1 MQYLLNLQDFTTPEA
16 RPALKF
22 VQRQT
27 RYNPDLFLNIR
38 IVEKIVKL
46 GIAHVFL
53 RTWQS
58 ISKVD
63 YFSAEQRV
71 SFKNLQT
78 ILSIIWNCTD
88 KSASLCDCLVRC
100 DIIKLL
106 LVELTSDRLINADLV
121 NDANALYLI
130 KSYLGILHNLVR
142 LCRDGRHLFRIS
154 KAVTVL
160 QSYFGAT
167 ENLVKIKAYLILSY
181 IINEDENS
189 IINATDENIAFIIR
203 ILKDA
208 LEGKALY

>member
-1 MQYLLNLQDFTTPEA
+1 MRQG
-16 RPALKF
+16 LKF

-27 RYNPDLFLNIR
+27 CYNPDLFFNVR
-38 IVEKIVKL
+38 IVEKIVKF
-46 GIAHVFL
+46 GIAHVFI
-53 RTWQS
+53 RAWQS

-63 YFSAEQRV
+63 YFSAEQRIP
-71 SFKNLQT
+71 FKNLQT

-106 LVELTSDRLINADLV
+106 LVELSSDRLIKADLV
-121 NDANALYLI
+121 NDFNALYLI

-154 KAVTVL
+154 NAVTVL
-160 QSYFGAT
+160 QSYIGAT

-181 IINEDENS
+181 IINEDENN
-189 IINATDENIAFIIR
+189 IINATDENIAFIIH
-203 ILKDA
+203 ILRDA
-208 LEGKALY
+208 LQGKALWLVN